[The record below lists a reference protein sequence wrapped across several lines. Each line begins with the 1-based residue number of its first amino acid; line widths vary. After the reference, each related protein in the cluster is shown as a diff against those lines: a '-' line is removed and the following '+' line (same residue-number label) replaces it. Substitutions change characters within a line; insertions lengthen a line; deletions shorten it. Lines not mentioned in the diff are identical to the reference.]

1 MGEVF
6 SRMSPCEL
14 TATITALA
22 NLLAGCMST
31 DELSLLAAELTQ
43 LADTLAVIAAVQA
56 SCPVEKTPQ
65 IRSLSQR
72 DSPQRHRPSRLL
84 SHAPELL
91 SACLDRSV
99 QPPPAF
105 PHTGSLDA
113 IRES

>member
-1 MGEVF
+1 
-6 SRMSPCEL
+6 
-14 TATITALA
+14 
-22 NLLAGCMST
+22 MST

-65 IRSLSQR
+65 IRSLSRR

-99 QPPPAF
+99 QPPTCVPAYRKSGRDKGILSF
-105 PHTGSLDA
+105 YEDEWRCA
-113 IRES
+113 RYN